1 MDMTIT
7 KHHPVLQTMAGDMGF
22 WSIDIMT
29 KEIFLCDRA
38 RVLIGIKDQMHI
50 NCLTILKLI
59 APTHRLTIIK
69 LIRRA
74 CASGQRFQY
83 EYPVCTEPSGEPT
96 WLQISGQ
103 TQPVCAPEAVKFSG
117 TLVDITAE
125 KQKWVL
131 REDLLAMLSHE
142 LKTPLSTI
150 KLYVQMVGNMAKK
163 SNDLLIADLLCKA
176 DNQVTEMTSVI
187 ENILD
192 ISLIASGRA
201 TLQTRHFDMD
211 LLIREVICSYFYLVK
226 THNIRLSN
234 EGEQLVCA
242 DRSKIKQVIL
252 NLLSNAIKYSP
263 EQSEIII
270 NCRSGDDRLQVS
282 VHDRGMGISP
292 VHLEKLFKR
301 FYRAECDEVK
311 NKKGYGIGLYIVK
324 EIIQQHRG
332 EVWVESVEGSG
343 AVFHFS
349 LPIK

>member
-1 MDMTIT
+1 MTIT
-7 KHHPVLQTMAGDMGF
+7 KHHPLFQTMAGDMGF
-22 WSIDIMT
+22 WSIDLIT

-38 RVLIGIKDQMHI
+38 RVLIGIQDQMHI
-50 NCLTILKLI
+50 NVSTILKLI
-59 APTHRLTIIK
+59 APTHRLTVIK
-69 LIRRA
+69 LIKRA

-83 EYPVCTEPSGEPT
+83 EYPVNTESPGET
-96 WLQISGQ
+96 VWLQISGQ
-103 TQPVCAPEAVKFSG
+103 TQPVCARGAVKFNG
-117 TLVDITAE
+117 TLIDVTAE
-125 KQKWVL
+125 KQKEL
-131 REDLLAMLSHE
+131 LKEDLLVMLSHE
-142 LKTPLSTI
+142 LKAPLSTI
-150 KLYVQMVGNMAKK
+150 KLYVQMARNMAKK
-163 SNDLLIADLLCKA
+163 SNDLLIADLLHKA

-201 TLQTRHFDMD
+201 SLQTQHFDMD
-211 LLIREVICSYFYLVK
+211 KLIREVICSHFYLIK
-226 THNIRLSN
+226 THHIRLSN

-242 DRSKIKQVIL
+242 DRSKIKQVIQ

-270 NCRSGDDRLQVS
+270 NCKSAGEQLRVS
-282 VHDRGMGISP
+282 VHDKGMGISP
-292 VHLEKLFKR
+292 VHVEKLFKK

-324 EIIQQHRG
+324 EIIRQHKG
-332 EVWVESVEGSG
+332 EVWVESVEGAG